1 MFFRICFWFCG
12 IIFDTPTIEKIIF
25 LSSTVAINSFVCF
38 VGKDNENNSYWQI
51 KTEGKEWTRKQG
63 DELTRYL
70 QKEDKVRGRQ
80 SNRKTKDRVTEE
92 TKR

>member
-25 LSSTVAINSFVCF
+25 LSSTVAIYSFVCF

-51 KTEGKEWTRKQG
+51 KRLTSNQGACGKKTE
-63 DELTRYL
+63 
-70 QKEDKVRGRQ
+70 
-80 SNRKTKDRVTEE
+80 NIKDRVTEE
-92 TKR
+92 RLGFSLLLSQHIATF